1 METVVSSIFQNAHIA
16 TGTVIERFLSK
27 PRTITHKIDFS
38 RKLAEVLGV
47 YACFGK
53 MIETRKNENQKLY
66 KVWMR
71 IDWVWK
77 N

>member
-1 METVVSSIFQNAHIA
+1 MVIPIFQNAHIA

-27 PRTITHKIDFS
+27 PRTITHKPTKT

-47 YACFGK
+47 YVDVGK